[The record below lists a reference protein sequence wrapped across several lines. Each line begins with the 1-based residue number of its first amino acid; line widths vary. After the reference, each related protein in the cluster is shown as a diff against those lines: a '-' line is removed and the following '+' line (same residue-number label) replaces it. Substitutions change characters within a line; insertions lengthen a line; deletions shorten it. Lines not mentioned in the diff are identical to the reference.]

1 MTNILITTTPTV
13 ENCPVQEYLGIV
25 SGEAFTF
32 QWGRPFPDHLCDIEK
47 LDPVFARTAT
57 DRRRLWSE
65 LKAHLHKARDWAI
78 QQMAKAAEELGA
90 NAVIGVTI
98 SMYDVSDG
106 WMLIATGTAV
116 RL

>member
-1 MTNILITTTPTV
+1 MTNILITSTPTV
-13 ENCPVQEYLGIV
+13 ENRPVREYLGIV

-32 QWGRPFPDHLCDIEK
+32 RWGLPLPEHLCDTEK
-47 LDPVFARTAT
+47 LDSVFADTAEG
-57 DRRRLWSE
+57 RFWSGF
-65 LKAHLHKARDWAI
+65 KAHLHKARDWAI

-98 SMYDVSDG
+98 PMYDVRNG
-106 WMLIATGTAV
+106 WLLIATGTAV